1 MLDVFEP
8 LEVRNSNTTTI
19 AKHIGK
25 ETDTS
30 PQEDILSSSGGGSIG
45 SLDDEFTVEFLSIVS
60 IDCLLKSSGDED
72 VTK

>member
-19 AKHIGK
+19 AKHIRK

-30 PQEDILSSSGGGSIG
+30 PQEDILGPSGGGSIG
-45 SLDDEFTVEFLSIVS
+45 SLDNKLAVEFLSIVS